1 MSTTRFAVSI
11 VIEWYNVTH
20 AELSRATRMLTALK
34 SQATFLYRDVG
45 ASVRLARLLDLII
58 VFDSEHFEEAQTRQ
72 LIDGVIGDCE
82 YLTLRYLPVPGADY
96 CKLKNAGAAIATGEI
111 LIFLDSDL
119 IPESDWL
126 VAFLSAFKDPNV
138 SVVLGNTFVD
148 WSGRDLY
155 SKSVALSW
163 MFPLRDP
170 TDELTVAQTFYANN
184 VAFRRE
190 TFLSRQFPD
199 VPGLTHVPAELLVK
213 QLNRDGVTIWHVGNA
228 RASHPAPNGALH
240 FIERA
245 IAGGRARALTAES
258 VTLPLVLRWLRHDI
272 GSVRFA
278 LKRFIF
284 EGLKVEL
291 RWWQVPAAASIA
303 LTYYIFFLFGSLL
316 SITAPNFVKDRFK
329 L

>member
-11 VIEWYNVTH
+11 IIEWYNVTH

-34 SQATFLYRDVG
+34 SQAIFLYRDVG
-45 ASVRLARLLDLII
+45 DSVRLAPPLDLII
-58 VFDSEHFEEAQTRQ
+58 VFDSDHFEEAQIRQ

-82 YLTLRYLPVPGADY
+82 CLTLRYLPVPGADY
-96 CKLKNAGAAIATGEI
+96 CKQKNAGAAIATGEI
-111 LIFLDSDL
+111 FIFLDSDL
-119 IPESDWL
+119 IPESEWL

-148 WSGRDLY
+148 WSRRDVY

-163 MFPLRDP
+163 MFPLRDRD
-170 TDELTVAQTFYANN
+170 DELTIAQTFYANN

-199 VPGLTHVPAELLVK
+199 VPGLTHVPAELLVER
-213 QLNRDGVTIWHVGNA
+213 LNHDDVTIWYVGNA
-228 RASHPAPNGALH
+228 RASHPAPNGAFH
-240 FIERA
+240 FLERA
-245 IAGGRARALTAES
+245 ISGGRARALTAES
-258 VTLPLVLRWLRHDI
+258 VTLSLILRWLRHNI

-291 RWWQVPAAASIA
+291 RWWQVPAATSIA
-303 LTYYIFFLFGSLL
+303 LTYYTFMLFGSLL
-316 SITAPNFVKDRFK
+316 SVIAPNLVKDRFK